1 MKFFVGVTNNEWFE
15 YLAARQPDEVNF
27 WRPRSQLDFRAIPV
41 GAPFLFKLH
50 SPLNFIAGGGYFV
63 RHTFLPL
70 NLVWH
75 AFGEKNGVPDFPTFR
90 RRILEH
96 RSADEL
102 YQQIGCT
109 ILTQPFF
116 FPRDA
121 WIPAPPDW
129 RGPTMV
135 GKRYDTAEP
144 AGQALWQQVQERLGT
159 TAFTIQ
165 PGPEAAGE
173 AGQDRYGQPQLMR
186 PRLGQ
191 GAFRVLVTDAYHRRC
206 AMTGER
212 TLPALEAGHIRPY
225 ADEGPHLV
233 SNGILLRSDLHNLF
247 DQGYLTVTLD
257 FHIKVSRRIRDEFEN
272 GHDYY
277 AIDGQPLKVL
287 PGTAQE
293 RPAREFLEWHQS
305 HFLG

>member
-1 MKFFVGVTNNEWFE
+1 
-15 YLAARQPDEVNF
+15 LA
-27 WRPRSQLDFRAIPV
+27 
-41 GAPFLFKLH
+41 
-50 SPLNFIAGGGYFV
+50 
-63 RHTFLPL
+63 
-70 NLVWH
+70 WH

-102 YQQIGCT
+102 NQQIGCT

-116 FPRDA
+116 FARDA
-121 WIPAPPDW
+121 WIPVPPDW
-129 RGPTMV
+129 SGNIV
-135 GKRYDTAEP
+135 SGKSCNTAEA
-144 AGQALWQQVQERLGT
+144 AGQSLWPQVQERLGQSALPTPSGFET
-159 TAFTIQ
+159 TA
-165 PGPEAAGE
+165 EE
-173 AGQDRYGQPQLMR
+173 ERDRYGDPRLVR
-186 PRLGQ
+186 ARLGQ

-212 TLPALEAGHIRPY
+212 TLPALQAGHIRPY

-257 FHIKVSRRIRDEFEN
+257 FHIKVSRRIHDEFEN
-272 GHDYY
+272 GRDYY
-277 AIDGQPLKVL
+277 AINGQPLKVL
-287 PGTAQE
+287 PGAQEE